1 MVSRTPELSLK
12 DTFLRA
18 VAGLPEEDVRA
29 DVVAEALGYLQQGF
43 DAHYA
48 GGTTTDDEVLVGDNA
63 YALAVETIARLD
75 EPRFV
80 AVASRMIRDGAGRI
94 AAGGVVS
101 LQTWTPTS
109 QASSTSSP
117 RRDRRGPR
125 RGSKRPLRG
134 CGGGLGNPPQET
146 RNRLPSGSQRALLV
160 REMFDR
166 IAGRYDLLNTLM
178 TAGLNRLWNR

>member
-1 MVSRTPELSLK
+1 VEEMVSRTPELSLK

-29 DVVAEALGYLQQGF
+29 GVVAEALAYLQQGF

-48 GGTTTDDEVLVGDNA
+48 GGGATDDDVLVGDNA

-94 AAGGVVS
+94 VGGGVVS
-101 LQTWTPTS
+101 LQTWTPHLAGLLDIIS
-109 QASSTSSP
+109 EEGQERSEA
-117 RRDRRGPR
+117 RIKEAAAG
-125 RGSKRPLRG
+125 LRG
-134 CGGGLGNPPQET
+134 
-146 RNRLPSGSQRALLV
+146 RSG
-160 REMFDR
+160 
-166 IAGRYDLLNTLM
+166 
-178 TAGLNRLWNR
+178 